1 MQSGI
6 VAIVTGPPG
15 YFILRRINAG
25 EFFSLAQN
33 IFTLKPKLKKVSRH
47 GKRKS
52 ELIHRDFVF
61 YPEVYPLPSKFW
73 LKYNERAPLKG
84 AFDFTIYCGRIAVTT
99 QQVVSHG
106 MACFPAK

>member
-1 MQSGI
+1 M
-6 VAIVTGPPG
+6 ATGTLG
-15 YFILRRINAG
+15 YCILLRIHAKRI
-25 EFFSLAQN
+25 FFLTQN
-33 IFTLKPKLKKVSRH
+33 IFTLKPKLKKVSRD
-47 GKRKS
+47 GERKKS

-73 LKYNERAPLKG
+73 LKYNEKAPLTG

-106 MACFPAK
+106 MACIPAK